1 MVGDTRDARD
11 LHFTPHSSVNG
22 HTFYRCLERIV
33 GEESAARYARRFGP
47 LDNSH
52 SGGTVLNYEAL
63 AVYAYST
70 ELTWHERINSEL
82 WSGNPTA
89 DVVLFT
95 DVLNGTLA
103 KLPPYLL
110 NSRVVYR
117 GFKAD
122 NLDTFLRR
130 YRLGHQVT
138 FPAFTSA
145 SFKQELAF
153 GGNVLF
159 TIRTLTG
166 KAIWYLTANFDE
178 LEVLIPSGRSFRVVD
193 VDRHPDAA
201 VINLDE
207 LR

>member
-1 MVGDTRDARD
+1 M
-11 LHFTPHSSVNG
+11 
-22 HTFYRCLERIV
+22 
-33 GEESAARYARRFGP
+33 GEEAAARYARRFGP
-47 LDNSH
+47 LDDSH

-63 AVYAYST
+63 AIYAYST

-82 WSGNPTA
+82 WRGDPSA

-95 DVLNGTLA
+95 SVLNSTLT

-122 NLDTFLRR
+122 NLDAFLRR
-130 YRLGHQVT
+130 YRVGHQVT

-145 SFKQELAF
+145 TFKRELAF

-166 KAIWYLTANFDE
+166 KAIWYLAANFDE
-178 LEVLIPSGRSFRVVD
+178 MEVLIPSGRSFRVID
-193 VDRHPDAA
+193 VERHSEAA
-201 VINLDE
+201 VISLDE
-207 LR
+207 L